1 VRNSD
6 QLKILLHII
15 AINDKEERNVA
26 DTTFITQ
33 RKFASSLT
41 EETEIV

>member
-1 VRNSD
+1 MRYLD

-26 DTTFITQ
+26 DT
-33 RKFASSLT
+33 SLGSGIRQT
-41 EETEIV
+41 HTRAG